1 MAPWLD
7 AEIEKDRTI
16 LKSVP
21 LAKWMFTQYP
31 WTWPYLGIGSLQT
44 WSSSDKV
51 ILLVHSGCCN
61 KIPRVAYK
69 QQIYFTPFLGLEILD
84 QGASMVRWG
93 CFSLPQTFC
102 KMEPSLPNHLPKVPP
117 PNTITLY
124 VRISTYES
132 WRDTNIWTTAP
143 RNSKRCQDP
152 TEARSG
158 KRGFLPSDFGE
169 GPDLLGP

>member
-1 MAPWLD
+1 M
-7 AEIEKDRTI
+7 

-69 QQIYFTPFLGLEILD
+69 QQIYFTPFPGLEILD

-117 PNTITLY
+117 PTPSHCTLGFQHTNLGGTQTFGPQHQGTPS
-124 VRISTYES
+124 VARTQQKLEAGKEDSCLVTLERARTS
-132 WRDTNIWTTAP
+132 WGRNFGLPASRTA
-143 RNSKRCQDP
+143 R
-152 TEARSG
+152 E
-158 KRGFLPSDFGE
+158 
-169 GPDLLGP
+169 